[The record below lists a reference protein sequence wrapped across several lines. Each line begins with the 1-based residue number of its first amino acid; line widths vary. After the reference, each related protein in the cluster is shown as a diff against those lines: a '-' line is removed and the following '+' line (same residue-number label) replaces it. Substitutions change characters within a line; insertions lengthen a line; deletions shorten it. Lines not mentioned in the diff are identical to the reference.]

1 MRNPFLRIKD
11 RRVGLCWKMGEI
23 QVDVQEPI
31 AIVTISRQGKLNSV
45 TWEMLQ
51 DFDTKIGELFENP
64 KILGI
69 LFTGEGERAF
79 SAGFDREMVES
90 LEGQDHFD
98 FFKLLEK
105 AIKRFQSNRKC
116 ITLAACNGFAI
127 GFGAIL
133 AVSCDFRFFS
143 ENTVFSL
150 PEILLDVFPGAGA
163 SSYLLHIVGP
173 SRAKDILM
181 TGRKVDA
188 EEAYEIGLANRILK
202 INQLIPESMKF
213 LKDITSHN
221 QMILEKIKSLLDE
234 ITDSDFEKAA
244 EIESDYFLKW
254 LNERKSR

>member
-79 SAGFDREMVES
+79 SAGFDRDMVES

-98 FFKLLEK
+98 FFNSWKKLSK
-105 AIKRFQSNRKC
+105 DSR
-116 ITLAACNGFAI
+116 AI
-127 GFGAIL
+127 GSA
-133 AVSCDFRFFS
+133 
-143 ENTVFSL
+143 
-150 PEILLDVFPGAGA
+150 
-163 SSYLLHIVGP
+163 
-173 SRAKDILM
+173 
-181 TGRKVDA
+181 
-188 EEAYEIGLANRILK
+188 
-202 INQLIPESMKF
+202 
-213 LKDITSHN
+213 
-221 QMILEKIKSLLDE
+221 SLLQH
-234 ITDSDFEKAA
+234 AMV
-244 EIESDYFLKW
+244 LQ
-254 LNERKSR
+254 